1 MSFKNIT
8 IISSAVLIV
17 LVMLLLTAVYQA
29 REIQQRILESEQRQF
44 NSTKLAHELFQSSED
59 LTRMARAYAVTGD
72 PVYKAYFYKIL
83 AIRNGQLPRP
93 YDFSVTYW
101 HLEGIGKLATE
112 NTGKTTNALI
122 DLMRREGLSIEEL
135 KLLHESQSRS
145 DRLVALEQRAFAAIE
160 GWLDNGH
167 GEFTVKGEPDKE
179 LAQSLLWSEEY
190 IDEKA
195 KIMLP
200 LKRFWTLLHDR
211 RQAEL
216 DDAQNQLTL
225 MILFEAAIT
234 LLILLILVSKIFY
247 TRRYVL
253 DPLDDLTKETNAIA
267 NGLYSAR
274 CKIIGNNELAK
285 LGIDFNRMAH
295 AIQHTLSLHEQT
307 EHLLRQNES
316 RLKEAQEIAQI
327 GNWELDLVDG
337 TLYWSDEIFIIFE
350 IDKSIFDA
358 SYDAFLKAIHPEDR
372 EKVDQAY
379 THSLKTREPYEIKHR
394 LLFPTGSIKWV
405 NERCITY
412 YDDDGKPIRSVGTVQ
427 DITEH
432 IKKEETL
439 RLYASVFERSGEAII
454 ITNEKNEI
462 IATNEAFHK
471 LTGFNQQEA
480 LGKNPYTLV
489 AAQST
494 SASNQFI
501 WRDLAENSFWQGEM
515 SSRHKDGHT
524 YTAWLYITAVRDVD
538 NKIINYIASF
548 ADITEHKAALDRI
561 QHLAHHDMLTDL
573 PNRLSLIER
582 LKQAVNTA
590 QRNKEIIG
598 IMFIDLDRFK
608 IINDTL
614 GHHIGDLLLV
624 EVSQRLKACVRNND
638 IVARLG
644 GDEFVVALL
653 ELKNIDA
660 TFPIADKIL
669 STVGEPYVLEGH
681 QIHSSPSIGIA
692 FYPDNG
698 NDISSVMK
706 NADIAMYHAKSKGRN
721 NYQFFE
727 SSMNQENFERLELE
741 HDMRLALERE
751 EFILHYQPKI
761 DAGSLQVVG
770 VEALIRWQHPKK
782 GLIPPNQFIPMA
794 EISGLMLPLGEWVIK
809 TACRQ
814 LKHWHNQGLSN
825 LQMSINLSQ
834 RQFHRP
840 NLASFISD
848 TIQQENINPAKL
860 EFEITESMAMDDP
873 QKTIESLEV
882 LRRIGIHFALD
893 DFGTGYSSMSHL
905 KLMPISCLKL
915 DRSYVKDIEINPSD
929 AAICAATISLAHDL
943 GLEVVAEGVETER
956 QYEYLRTLGCDKF
969 QGYFFSKPLI
979 AEEIE
984 VFIEACHLKQFSS
997 INSITSAS
1005 ILVIDDDD
1013 WTCEFLK
1020 HTLESL
1026 NHQPTTILD
1035 PLKALELLRKNPFSF
1050 NLIMLDML
1058 MPKMSGMDTIK
1069 EIREINFD
1077 IPIIIVTSY
1086 KADAVKKTL
1095 RSLEKDCNLL
1105 FGINYFILEKP
1116 LTVDMI
1122 NKSVGNALNISNQ
1135 PINAEQNDYDFTH

>member
-8 IISSAVLIV
+8 IISSALLIA
-17 LVMLLLTAVYQA
+17 LVMLLLTAVYHA
-29 REIQQRILESEQRQF
+29 REIQQQILEKEQHQF
-44 NSTKLAHELFQSSED
+44 NSTKLAYELFQSSED
-59 LTRMARAYAVTGD
+59 LTRMARTYAVTGD

-83 AIRNGQLPRP
+83 EIRNGQMPRP
-93 YDFSVTYW
+93 YDFSATYW

-112 NTGKTTNALI
+112 DTGETTIALI

-135 KLLHESQSRS
+135 KLLRESQSLS
-145 DRLVALEQRAFAAIE
+145 DRLVAVEQRAFAAIE
-160 GWLDNGH
+160 GWFDNGY
-167 GEFTVKGEPDKE
+167 GEYTARGEPDRK

-200 LKRFWTLLHDR
+200 IKRFWTLLHDR
-211 RQAEL
+211 TQAKL

-225 MILFEAAIT
+225 LIAFEAAIT
-234 LLILLILVSKIFY
+234 LLILLILISTIY
-247 TRRYVL
+247 YIRRYVL
-253 DPLDDLTKETNAIA
+253 NPLDNITKETNAIA

-274 CKIIGNNELAK
+274 CKTIGNNELTR
-285 LGIDFNRMAH
+285 LVTDFNRMAH
-295 AIQHTLSLHEQT
+295 AVQHTISLHEQT
-307 EHLLRQNES
+307 SYLLQQNEL
-316 RLKEAQEIAQI
+316 RLKEAQKIAQI
-327 GNWELDLVDG
+327 GNWQLDLSDG
-337 TLYWSDEIFIIFE
+337 TLHWSDEIFVIFE
-350 IDKSIFDA
+350 IDKAIFGA
-358 SYDAFLKAIHPEDR
+358 SYDAFLKATHPEDR

-379 THSLKTREPYEIKHR
+379 TRSLETREPYEIKHR
-394 LLFPTGSIKWV
+394 LLFPNGRTKWV
-405 NERCITY
+405 NERCFTY
-412 YDDDGKPIRSVGTVQ
+412 YDDNGKPIRSIGTVQ

-432 IKKEETL
+432 MKMENTL
-439 RLYASVFERSGEAII
+439 HLYASVFERSGEAII
-454 ITNEKNEI
+454 ITNDKNEI
-462 IATNEAFHK
+462 LATNEAFHK
-471 LTGFNQQEA
+471 LTGFSQQEA
-480 LGKNPYTLV
+480 IGKNPYTLITAKST
-489 AAQST
+489 AAG
-494 SASNQFI
+494 NLPI
-501 WRDLAENSFWQGEM
+501 WRTLAENSFWQGEM
-515 SSRHKDGHT
+515 LNLHKDGYT
-524 YTAWLYITAVRDVD
+524 YTAWLSITAVL
-538 NKIINYIASF
+538 NAEKKITNYIASF
-548 ADITEHKAALDRI
+548 TDISEHKAALDHI
-561 QHLAHHDMLTDL
+561 QHLAHHDLLTDL
-573 PNRLSLIER
+573 PNRLSLTER
-582 LKQAVNTA
+582 LKQAIDTA

-608 IINDTL
+608 TINDTL

-624 EVSQRLKACVRNND
+624 EVSQRLKACVRSND

-644 GDEFVVALL
+644 GDEFVIALL

-669 STVGEPYVLEGH
+669 STVGEPFVLEGH

-698 NDISSVMK
+698 NGIGDVMK

-721 NYQFFE
+721 NYQLFE

-741 HDMRLALERE
+741 YDMRIALERG

-761 DAGSLQVVG
+761 DARSLQVVG
-770 VEALIRWQHPKK
+770 VEALVRWQHPKK
-782 GLIPPNQFIPMA
+782 GLIPPGQFIPLA
-794 EISGLMLPLGEWVIK
+794 EISGFMISLGEWVIK

-834 RQFHRP
+834 RQINRP

-848 TIQQENINPAKL
+848 IIQQENINPAKL
-860 EFEITESMAMDDP
+860 EFEITESMVMDDP

-882 LRRIGIHFALD
+882 LRRIGVFFALD
-893 DFGTGYSSMSHL
+893 DFGTGYSSISHL

-915 DRSYVKDIEINPSD
+915 DRSYVKDIETNPSD
-929 AAICAATISLAHDL
+929 AAICASTISLAHDL

-956 QYEYLRTLGCDKF
+956 QYEYLKTLGCDKF
-969 QGYFFSKPLI
+969 QGYFFSKPLT
-979 AEEIE
+979 AAEIE
-984 VFIEACHLKQFSS
+984 AFIKACDLKQFSS
-997 INSITSAS
+997 INSITSVN

-1095 RSLEKDCNLL
+1095 RELEKDCNLL

-1116 LTVDMI
+1116 LTIDMI
-1122 NKSVGNALNISNQ
+1122 NKSVNNALNISKKPTNT
-1135 PINAEQNDYDFTH
+1135 EQNNYDFTN

>member
-8 IISSAVLIV
+8 IISSALLIA

-29 REIQQRILESEQRQF
+29 REIQQQILEREQRQF

-59 LTRMARAYAVTGD
+59 LTRMARAYAITGD
-72 PVYKAYFYKIL
+72 PVYKTYFYKIL
-83 AIRNGQLPRP
+83 GIRNGQLPRP
-93 YDFSVTYW
+93 YDFSATYW
-101 HLEGIGKLATE
+101 HLEGIGKL
-112 NTGKTTNALI
+112 TTDTSGETIALI

-135 KLLHESQSRS
+135 RLLRESQSLS
-145 DRLVALEQRAFAAIE
+145 DRLVAVEQRAFAAIE

-190 IDEKA
+190 INEKA

-211 RQAEL
+211 TQAEL
-216 DDAQNQLTL
+216 DDAQNRLTL

-253 DPLDDLTKETNAIA
+253 DPLDNLTKETNAIA
-267 NGLYSAR
+267 NGLYYAR
-274 CKIIGNNELAK
+274 CKIIGNNELTK
-285 LGIDFNRMAH
+285 LGTDFNRMAH
-295 AIQHTLSLHEQT
+295 AIQHTISLHDQT
-307 EHLLRQNES
+307 RHLLQQKEA
-316 RLKEAQEIAQI
+316 RLKEAQKIAQI
-327 GNWELDLVDG
+327 GNWELDLSDG
-337 TLYWSDEIFIIFE
+337 TLHWSDEIFVIFE
-350 IDKSIFDA
+350 IDKAIFTA
-358 SYDAFLKAIHPEDR
+358 SYDAFLKSVHPEDR

-379 THSLKTREPYEIKHR
+379 QHSLETREPYEIKHR
-394 LLFPTGSIKWV
+394 LLFPKGRIKWV
-405 NERCITY
+405 NERCCTY
-412 YDDDGKPIRSVGTVQ
+412 YDDNGKPIRSVGTVQ
-427 DITEH
+427 DITEQM
-432 IKKEETL
+432 KTENTL
-439 RLYASVFERSGEAII
+439 HLYASVFERSGEAII
-454 ITNEKNEI
+454 ITNEQNEI
-462 IATNEAFHK
+462 LATNEAFHK

-480 LGKNPYTLV
+480 VGKNPYTLV
-489 AAQST
+489 AAKST
-494 SASNQFI
+494 NAGNLPI
-501 WRDLAENSFWQGEM
+501 WRNLAENSFWQGEM
-515 SSRHKDGHT
+515 SNRHKNGYT
-524 YTAWLYITAVRDVD
+524 YTAWLSITAVR
-538 NKIINYIASF
+538 NAEKKITNYIASF
-548 ADITEHKAALDRI
+548 TDITEHKAALDRI

-573 PNRLSLIER
+573 PNRLSLTER
-582 LKQAVNTA
+582 LKQAVSTA
-590 QRNKEIIG
+590 QRNKEKIG
-598 IMFIDLDRFK
+598 LMFIDLDRFK

-614 GHHIGDLLLV
+614 GHHIGDLLLI
-624 EVSQRLKACVRNND
+624 EVSQRLKSCVRSND

-644 GDEFVVALL
+644 GDEFVVVLL

-669 STVGEPYVLEGH
+669 STIGEPYVLEGH

-692 FYPDNG
+692 FYPDSG
-698 NDISSVMK
+698 NNIDDVMK
-706 NADIAMYHAKSKGRN
+706 KADIAMYHAKSKGRN

-727 SSMNQENFERLELE
+727 SSMNLENFERLELE
-741 HDMRLALERE
+741 HDMRIALERE

-761 DAGSLQVVG
+761 DARSLQIIG

-782 GLIPPNQFIPMA
+782 GLIPPGQFIPLA

-848 TIQQENINPAKL
+848 IIEQENINPAKL

-882 LRRIGIHFALD
+882 LRRIGVFFALD

-915 DRSYVKDIEINPSD
+915 DRSYVKDIETNPSD
-929 AAICAATISLAHDL
+929 AAICASTISLAHDL
-943 GLEVVAEGVETER
+943 GLEVVAEGVETEK
-956 QYEYLRTLGCDKF
+956 QYEYLKTLGCDKF
-969 QGYFFSKPLI
+969 QGYFFSKPLT
-979 AEEIE
+979 APEIE
-984 VFIEACHLKQFSS
+984 AFIKVRDLKQFSS
-997 INSITSAS
+997 INSITSAN

-1026 NHQPTTILD
+1026 NHQPTTMLD
-1035 PLKALELLRKNPFSF
+1035 PLRALELLRKNPFSF

-1122 NKSVGNALNISNQ
+1122 KKSVDNALNISKKQ
-1135 PINAEQNDYDFTH
+1135 INTEQNDYNVTN